1 MTQNFH
7 LKNLKTLPY
16 GSASCV
22 IDPDQQN
29 VVYNLISKAVQDK
42 CLDDITIQD
51 RFLEKYFQWLH
62 TSQLNEFKN
71 LDKFSV
77 KAYSNGTTEGFDKFY
92 LRNSTRRF
100 RCFRGEYMYHGASW
114 KLYFPNWKYIDDEP
128 IDKNDAVIISLP
140 FGDTGNQHISMLE
153 MLDTCSQLGVPV
165 LIDCA
170 FVGICQNIN
179 FDFDHP
185 AITDITFSLSKA
197 FPVANLR
204 IGMRLT
210 RDDCDDGLLIHNKTN
225 YNNRLGAAVGL
236 DLISQYSIDWNVER
250 WHDQQLE
257 FCKQL
262 NIVPSN
268 TIIFGL
274 GDENYQQYNR
284 GGSANRLCLARYLYN
299 RVLPND

>member
-7 LKNLKTLPY
+7 LKTLSY
-16 GSASCV
+16 GGASCV

-29 VVYNLISKAVQDK
+29 VVYNLISKVVQDR
-42 CLDDITIQD
+42 CLDDTTIQD

-62 TSQLNEFKN
+62 NSQLNAFKN
-71 LDKFSV
+71 LNKFSV

-92 LRNSTRRF
+92 LKNSARRF
-100 RCFRGEYMYHGASW
+100 RCFRGEYMYHSASW
-114 KLYFPNWKYIDDEP
+114 KLYFPNWKYINDGP

-140 FGDTGNQHISMLE
+140 FSDTGNQHSGMTE
-153 MLDTCSQLGVPV
+153 VLDTCGQLGVPV

-185 AITDITFSLSKA
+185 AITDITFSLSKS

-210 RDDCDDGLLIHNKTN
+210 RDDCDDGLLIHNKIN

-236 DLISQYSIDWNVER
+236 ELISQHSVDWNVEHWR
-250 WHDQQLE
+250 DQQLK

-268 TIIFGL
+268 TVIFGL

-284 GGSANRLCLARYLYN
+284 GGSTNRLCLARYLYN
-299 RVLPND
+299 RILPND